1 MPVNVT
7 FVLSGGTIF
16 PMVSIPA
23 KSHHVTPVTHRERT
37 WHWLILG
44 ATAIVLYSLFHFV
57 VFTNDDQIR
66 YVIGSKQWA
75 TYGTEPFN
83 FEMSFAYYWM
93 LQPLIRWIPTA
104 MVPTVLNGMGAVAG
118 TLALLPLYELFRSL
132 AGGRPAFF
140 ATLFF
145 LLSPAYW
152 TITRYGHPVIL
163 ALFFFFCALVVFDRA
178 IAAHTSQLKS
188 GVPTRRVAVYVVLAI
203 LLALAALVLRGD
215 LLLVS
220 LAPLGLLI
228 YRRPGRRW
236 FVGIGG
242 IFYGALLAGY
252 ALLRWISLGYL
263 LNPGGGTL
271 RQHLAERGGDVA
283 AVIGHVAKNAALLIF
298 SLLPLIAAAIAIA
311 IVWLVIRRQWRLLA
325 FFGLWSVPT
334 LLAFLPFG
342 GMDYIRLTIPAL
354 PPLFLALAIW
364 IDTVTAARFRV
375 VAPLLLLIVA
385 HLSPGLTRP
394 LLTSVYPFK
403 ATFDGQPVT
412 SIPLE
417 PLTLGFRID
426 RDFYTAQHSL
436 ARTVT
441 GDGEPPVVIAAT
453 SSQTPWYLYELIVRQ
468 DADCRLTS
476 LQGPRDVRL
485 CTIGRETFYTVDV
498 DTKAGQRALDQMA
511 RDPAWADTRFHV
523 NPFISGVPPAGPL
536 RSQAELAQLLDDPE
550 SFLINFR

>member
-1 MPVNVT
+1 M
-7 FVLSGGTIF
+7 G
-16 PMVSIPA
+16 SIPA
-23 KSHHVTPVTHRERT
+23 QPQHATRVTHRERA
-37 WHWLILG
+37 WHWIVLG
-44 ATAIVLYSLFHFV
+44 GTAIVLYGLFHFA

-66 YVIGSKQWA
+66 YVIGSKQWVA
-75 TYGTEPFN
+75 YGTEPFN
-83 FEMSFAYYWM
+83 FEMSFAYYGI
-93 LQPLIRWIPTA
+93 LQALIRWWPAT
-104 MVPTVLNGMGAVAG
+104 MVPTVLNSIGAVAG

-132 AGGRPAFF
+132 VGGRPAFF

-163 ALFFFFCALVVFDRA
+163 ALLFFFCALVMFDRA
-178 IAAHTSQLKS
+178 IAAQSSRLQDDT
-188 GVPTRRVAVYVVLAI
+188 PTRRVAVYLTLAI
-203 LLALAALVLRGD
+203 ILALAALALRGD

-220 LAPLGLLI
+220 LAPLGLLV
-228 YRRPGRRW
+228 YRRLRGRW
-236 FVGIGG
+236 FLRIGG
-242 IFYGALLAGY
+242 IFYGALWVGY
-252 ALLRWISLGYL
+252 ALLRWMSLGYL

-271 RQHLAERGGDVA
+271 RQHLTERGGDVA
-283 AVIGHVAKNAALLIF
+283 AVMGHVAKNAALLVF

-311 IVWLVIRRQWRLLA
+311 VVWLVIRRQWRLLA
-325 FFGLWSVPT
+325 FIGLWSVPT

-342 GMDYIRLTIPAL
+342 GMDYIRLTVPAL
-354 PPLFLALAIW
+354 PPLFLALTVC

-375 VAPLLLLIVA
+375 VVPLLLLIVA

-403 ATFDGQPVT
+403 ATFDDQPVT

-417 PLTLGFRID
+417 PLALGFVID
-426 RDFYTAQHSL
+426 RDFYTAQHNL

-441 GDGEPPVVIAAT
+441 ADGEPPVVIAAT

-476 LQGPRDVRL
+476 LQSPRDVRL

-498 DTKAGQRALDQMA
+498 DTAAGQRALDHMA
-511 RDPAWADTRFHV
+511 RDPAWTDTRYHV
-523 NPFISGVPPAGPL
+523 NPYISGVPPAEPL
-536 RSQAELAQLLDDPE
+536 RSQSELAQLLDDPE
-550 SFLINFR
+550 SFLVNFR